1 MIHGEGTAAPDT
13 LARSVAGAVML
24 FPAVSS
30 LFGTRDQFCGRQ
42 FFLGWGTGVGFRMI
56 QVHYIYCALYFCDYY
71 ISSTSH
77 QQALDLEVGD
87 LCSTPCPLPLL
98 SSEVHCNL
106 HQAPTLSAFLGFLL
120 PEYSLWH
127 QGYILALPEP
137 CEVSQGEYSWGNLQ
151 PWISD
156 LGSPSLLG

>member
-13 LARSVAGAVML
+13 MAHSVAGAVML
-24 FPAVSS
+24 CPAVSS

-98 SSEVHCNL
+98 TSEFTATYIKHLHPLLFSASSCL
-106 HQAPTLSAFLGFLL
+106 STLLV
-120 PEYSLWH
+120 
-127 QGYILALPEP
+127 LPEP

-151 PWISD
+151 SWISD